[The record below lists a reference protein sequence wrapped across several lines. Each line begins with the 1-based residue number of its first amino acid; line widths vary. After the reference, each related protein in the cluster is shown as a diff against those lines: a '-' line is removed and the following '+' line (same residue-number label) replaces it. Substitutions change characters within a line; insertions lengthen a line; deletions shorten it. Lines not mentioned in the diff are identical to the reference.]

1 MPMEHRVYVLKLD
14 HRPERDKRVTTHAAL
29 VSRAFGASKFLVSG
43 VCDSN
48 IRDNI
53 IEVNE
58 RWGGTMDFECVTNPL
73 SYCRKWREQG
83 GQIIHLTMYG
93 LHIDDVIDE
102 IRSNPS
108 SKLVIIGGPKVDP
121 VYYKVADYNVAIG
134 NQPHS
139 EIAALAI
146 FLDRL
151 FKGRELYLEF
161 SGGTVKIIP
170 TARGKKVERKGQSQ
184 EQ

>member
-1 MPMEHRVYVLKLD
+1 VKKLLHTDYRIHVLKLD
-14 HRPERDKRVTTHAAL
+14 HRPDRDKRVTTHAAL
-29 VSRAFGASKFLVSG
+29 VSRAFGASKFLISG
-43 VCDSN
+43 VCDNN

-53 IEVNE
+53 LEVNE
-58 RWGGTMDFECVTNPL
+58 RWGGNMDFQCITNPV
-73 SYCRKWREQG
+73 SYCKKWREQG

-93 LHIDDVIDE
+93 LNVDDVIE
-102 IRSNPS
+102 EVRSSPS
-108 SKLVIIGGPKVDP
+108 SKLIVIGGPKVDP
-121 VYYKVADYNVAIG
+121 VYYRIADYNIAIG

-161 SGGTVKIIP
+161 SGGAMKIIP
-170 TARGKKVERKGQSQ
+170 TMRGKRVERKK
-184 EQ
+184 